1 MSCRHPSQAVLIE
14 FLHMDNYMT
23 PRAGPSRPPSDDR
36 LPRYQQLR
44 DDLVHRIAGGEWAPG
59 DAIHTEAELSQA
71 YGVSTGTLRKAI
83 DLLVAEGVLT
93 RSQGKGTFVRRPR
106 FDSSLFRFFRFKS
119 RDGAQVL
126 PTARIVSRQLEM
138 PDAAVRSGLGLG
150 ARAKAIH
157 LSRLRLIDA
166 KPVLAEEIWLPKE
179 GFESL
184 LALPLDGF
192 GDLLYPL
199 YESLCRQV
207 VATARE
213 TLVVEQA
220 DRDLA
225 KTLGIPTASPV
236 IHVHRT
242 ALNFAGRPIEWRST
256 RGAATGFQYE
266 IEIR

>member
-1 MSCRHPSQAVLIE
+1 MSLLFAPSAALIQ

-23 PRAGPSRPPSDDR
+23 PRMDPARPPLDER

-59 DAIHTEAELSQA
+59 AAIHTEAELSQA

-119 RDGAQVL
+119 RDGSPVL
-126 PTARIVSRQLEM
+126 PTARIVSRQVEA
-138 PDAAVRSGLGLG
+138 PHESVRNGLGLG

-166 KPVLAEEIWLPKE
+166 KPVLSEEIWLPRD
-179 GFESL
+179 GFEPL
-184 LALPLDGF
+184 L
-192 GDLLYPL
+192 
-199 YESLCRQV
+199 
-207 VATARE
+207 T
-213 TLVVEQA
+213 
-220 DRDLA
+220 
-225 KTLGIPTASPV
+225 
-236 IHVHRT
+236 
-242 ALNFAGRPIEWRST
+242 RS
-256 RGAATGFQYE
+256 E
-266 IEIR
+266 EH